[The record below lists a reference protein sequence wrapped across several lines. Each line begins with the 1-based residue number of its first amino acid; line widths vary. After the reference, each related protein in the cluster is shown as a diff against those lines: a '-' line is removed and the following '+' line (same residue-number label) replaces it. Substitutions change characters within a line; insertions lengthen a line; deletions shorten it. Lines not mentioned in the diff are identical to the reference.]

1 MFSKIISFAEKY
13 FMITALLLVFYI
25 GTPLLVLH
33 LCHRYRF
40 VNKLGA
46 VVIAYIIG
54 LLVGNLGLLPAG
66 VEEMQDTITSASIP
80 LALPLLLFS
89 LNIRSW
95 FRIAGKTMLSLS
107 LGIGSAVVMVIV
119 GFFIFRNILPEAWKI
134 SGMMVGVYSGGTPNL
149 ASIQSVLQA
158 DPETYII
165 LNTHDI
171 ILSSIYLAFLM
182 TAGKKVFSMVLRPF
196 QGNKS
201 FDNDKDTFDGID
213 PYWGIFRKD
222 IFWPILGAVGL
233 SILIAAV
240 SIGLSFLI
248 EGGISMLIII
258 LSITTLSIGI
268 SLIPRVNK
276 IEKTFETGMYFI
288 LIFSLAVASMADISK
303 FAGAAPGL
311 FFYVALVIFGSLLLH
326 LGLSKI
332 FGIDTDTMIITST
345 ALICSPPFV
354 PVVAGALKNKDIIIS
369 GLTVG
374 IIGYAIGNY
383 LGISI
388 AFILK

>member
-1 MFSKIISFAEKY
+1 M
-13 FMITALLLVFYI
+13 TLVLLLVFYL

-54 LLVGNLGLLPAG
+54 LLVGNLGLLPDAAPG
-66 VEEMQDTITSASIP
+66 VQNALTSATIP

-95 FRIAGKTMLSLS
+95 LKIAGKTMLSLV
-107 LGIGSAVVMVIV
+107 LGISSAIVMVMI
-119 GFFIFRNILPEAWKI
+119 GFFIFRNILPEIWKI
-134 SGMMVGVYSGGTPNL
+134 SGMMVGVYSGGTPNM
-149 ASIQSVLQA
+149 ASIQSVVQA
-158 DPETYII
+158 NPETYII

-171 ILSSIYLAFLM
+171 ILSSVYLAFLM
-182 TAGKKVFSMVLRPF
+182 TVGQKVFGWFLKPF
-196 QGNKS
+196 PGSRGMEDESIS
-201 FDNDKDTFDGID
+201 FNGKD
-213 PYWGIFRKD
+213 PYWGIFRKK
-222 IFWPILGAVGL
+222 IFFPVLGATGISV
-233 SILIAAV
+233 LIAAV
-240 SIGLSFLI
+240 SVGLSFLI
-248 EGGISMLIII
+248 AGEISMLVVI
-258 LSITTLSIGI
+258 LSITSLSIAI
-268 SLIPRVNK
+268 SLVPRVNA

-288 LIFSLAVASMADISK
+288 LIFSLTVASMADISQ
-303 FAGAAPGL
+303 FAGSAPGL

-326 LGLSKI
+326 LALSKV
-332 FGIDTDTMIITST
+332 FGIDTDTMIISST

-354 PVVAGALKNKDIIIS
+354 PVVAGALKNKEIIIS

-383 LGISI
+383 LGISV
-388 AFILK
+388 AFLLK

>member
-1 MFSKIISFAEKY
+1 MAYLFSFAQKI
-13 FMITALLLVFYI
+13 MAMQTILVLSFYLF
-25 GTPLLVLH
+25 TPLVVLH

-46 VVIAYIIG
+46 VVICYAIG
-54 LLVGNLGLLPAG
+54 ILAGNLGLFPTDIA
-66 VEEMQDTITSASIP
+66 EIQDYITSATIP

-89 LNIRSW
+89 LNIRNW
-95 FRIAGKTMLSLS
+95 VKLAGKTVTALFLGLLSAL
-107 LGIGSAVVMVIV
+107 IMVVS
-119 GFFIFRNILPEAWKI
+119 GFFIFRNILPETWKI
-134 SGMMVGVYSGGTPNL
+134 AGMMVGVYSGGTPNL

-158 DPETYII
+158 SPETYIL

-171 ILSSIYLAFLM
+171 ILSSVYLAFLM
-182 TAGKKVFSMVLRPF
+182 TLGQKVFGKILKPFPRPEV
-196 QGNKS
+196 S
-201 FDNDKDTFDGID
+201 AHEHLSFDGID
-213 PYWGIFRKD
+213 PYWGIFRKKTF
-222 IFWPILGAVGL
+222 IPILLAVGL
-233 SILIAAV
+233 SLAIAGI
-240 SIGLSFLI
+240 SIGISFLI
-248 EGGISMLIII
+248 TGGISMLVII
-258 LSITTLSIGI
+258 LSITTLGIGA
-268 SLIPRVNK
+268 SLISRINQ

-288 LIFSLAVASMADISK
+288 LIFSLAVASMADLSK

-311 FFYVALVIFGSLLLH
+311 FVFVALVIFGSLLLH
-326 LGLSKI
+326 LALCKI

-354 PVVAGALKNKDIIIS
+354 PVVAGALRNKEVIIS

-383 LGISI
+383 LGISL